1 MRENICLPWQSSN
14 RITVCLYSNRL
25 PLRVNFLFAVNMV
38 FAKTRIYVIYHYVVE
53 WFSVTFRTSIPSPYI
68 FILMWTIKNKLLSI
82 IYSNASITE
91 SRIWKKLCMHWS
103 LAHFEKNNERTKVND
118 IFQKLWDG
126 FHSLYFKLAQ
136 PVIWIKKF
144 FMEGILFFWFNY
156 NILEVIIR
164 QHTVNLQNLDHI
176 L

>member
-38 FAKTRIYVIYHYVVE
+38 FAKTRMYVIHHYVVE

-103 LAHFEKNNERTKVND
+103 LARFEKTMNV
-118 IFQKLWDG
+118 QKLRIS
-126 FHSLYFKLAQ
+126 FKSCEMVSILYISNLHN
-136 PVIWIKKF
+136 P
-144 FMEGILFFWFNY
+144 LFG
-156 NILEVIIR
+156 
-164 QHTVNLQNLDHI
+164 
-176 L
+176 